1 MAVVERA
8 ASDQGGTPM
17 PGKPRYYIPALEPI
31 YQSLDR
37 FALPLL
43 RIAMGVIL
51 IPHGC
56 QKLFAWFGG
65 RGLDAFAVTFSNLG
79 YKPGLFWAILV
90 GSTEA
95 LGGLLLA
102 LGLFTRPAALA
113 VVIFMCNAIY
123 WTSARGFFWTQGG
136 SEYSIL
142 ILVVALVFLIRG
154 GGEYSIDRAIGREF

>member
-1 MAVVERA
+1 
-8 ASDQGGTPM
+8 M
-17 PGKPRYYIPALEPI
+17 PDTRLYIPALGSI
-31 YQSLDR
+31 YQALER

-43 RIAMGVIL
+43 RVAMGMIL

-65 RGLDAFAVTFSNLG
+65 RGLDAFAQTFAQLG
-79 YKPGLFWAILV
+79 YKPGLFWAVLV
-90 GSTEA
+90 GLTEA

-113 VVIFMCNAIY
+113 IAIFMCNAIY
-123 WTSARGFFWTQGG
+123 WTSAKGFFWTQGG

-154 GGEYSIDRAIGREF
+154 GGQCSLDRAIGGEF